1 MVIITFEIF
10 ILNFS
15 IFLHTFLWTFIQ
27 FSQQFLWSPE
37 TLSPHP
43 LLSRV
48 TSPFQPNL
56 HYGHGTELY
65 LTTAKP
71 PIPFTTLNFHKRSNY
86 FGDEVGNTNGRP
98 NNKGKKTPP
107 DHPDVVGL
115 FISKKLIPIKKK
127 EIKIIKKGGS
137 LYDCSE
143 RNWKYNNFLLPS
155 ARWPGCYHQQN
166 KSVFCFPVTGHR
178 KRHSFFAMGG
188 NSTDIGRRGGYC
200 GSLYLF
206 YFPLAMGPLF
216 PVVIVAI
223 LRWSNL
229 SKIKLSKI

>member
-98 NNKGKKTPP
+98 NNKGKKNSQPP
-107 DHPDVVGL
+107 RPSRCCRAIYLQKTH
-115 FISKKLIPIKKK
+115 SNQKK
-127 EIKIIKKGGS
+127 EIKIIKK
-137 LYDCSE
+137 
-143 RNWKYNNFLLPS
+143 
-155 ARWPGCYHQQN
+155 
-166 KSVFCFPVTGHR
+166 
-178 KRHSFFAMGG
+178 
-188 NSTDIGRRGGYC
+188 RRE
-200 GSLYLF
+200 S
-206 YFPLAMGPLF
+206 
-216 PVVIVAI
+216 I
-223 LRWSNL
+223 
-229 SKIKLSKI
+229 